1 MRLALYQ
8 GRVEVAVCGRRE
20 RQNRELCERIREAG
34 GRAHGYAVD
43 LRDFRALAE
52 FFQQIAMDHP
62 PVACLVVRHRDCDAG
77 GWRHSSMSAAG
88 SMMAGTFEKL

>member
-52 FFQQIAMDHP
+52 FFSRSPWIIRQLLAWSFVTGIAM
-62 PVACLVVRHRDCDAG
+62 PVDGDTQA
-77 GWRHSSMSAAG
+77 
-88 SMMAGTFEKL
+88 

>member
-1 MRLALYQ
+1 
-8 GRVEVAVCGRRE
+8 
-20 RQNRELCERIREAG
+20 
-34 GRAHGYAVD
+34 
-43 LRDFRALAE
+43 
-52 FFQQIAMDHP
+52 MDHP